1 MESDSDCCS
10 ETDALE
16 CGVTDAEG
24 AGSHVIKLTDICVNT
39 TVFCHQRLFF
49 RVHQTFVRKIK
60 VFFNFNFWEFSLC
73 FVYFI
78 FKCFKHFFPLLSG
91 SSHSVT

>member
-24 AGSHVIKLTDICVNT
+24 AGSHVIKLTDICVNM
-39 TVFCHQRLFF
+39 TVFCH
-49 RVHQTFVRKIK
+49 
-60 VFFNFNFWEFSLC
+60 
-73 FVYFI
+73 
-78 FKCFKHFFPLLSG
+78 
-91 SSHSVT
+91 